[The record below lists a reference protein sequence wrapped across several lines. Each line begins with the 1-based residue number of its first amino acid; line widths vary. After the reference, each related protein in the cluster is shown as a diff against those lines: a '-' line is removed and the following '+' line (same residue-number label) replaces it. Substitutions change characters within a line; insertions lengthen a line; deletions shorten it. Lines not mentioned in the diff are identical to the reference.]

1 MTDALAI
8 AGMLQSFR
16 AITDLGKALLS
27 MRDAA
32 LIREKVIELNGEILS
47 AQQSAF
53 AAQADQFALRDRIRE
68 LEKEIA
74 DSKAWDAEKEKYELA
89 KPSPYSDVFAY
100 VLKEDSGTS
109 EPRHYICPT
118 CYEDRI
124 KSILQK
130 ETRIPLA
137 EVLVCARCCA
147 DIYISGEPSPL
158 HAAAK
163 KPPRRPR

>member
-8 AGMLQSFR
+8 AGMIQSFKTM
-16 AITDLGKALLS
+16 TDLGKALLG

-47 AQQSAF
+47 AQAG
-53 AAQADQFALRDRIRE
+53 ALATQADQAALLKHVHE
-68 LEKEIA
+68 LEKEVT
-74 DSKAWDAEKEKYELA
+74 DLKAWNAEKQKYELTKA
-89 KPSPYSDVFAY
+89 SPYADVFAY
-100 VLKEDSGTS
+100 VLKDDSGSS
-109 EPRHYICPT
+109 EPHHYICPK

-137 EVLVCARCCA
+137 EVLVCARCGA
-147 DIYISGEPSPL
+147 DIYLSGEPSPL

-163 KPPRRPR
+163 KPPYRSR